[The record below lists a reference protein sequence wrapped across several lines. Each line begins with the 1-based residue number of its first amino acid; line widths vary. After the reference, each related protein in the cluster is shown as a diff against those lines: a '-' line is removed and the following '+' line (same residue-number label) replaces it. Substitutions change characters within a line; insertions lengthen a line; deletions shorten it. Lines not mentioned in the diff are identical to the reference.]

1 MSIIKLIEARNRAI
15 IRGGI
20 GNPEV

>member
-15 IRGGI
+15 ISGGI